1 MITIKRDEQS
11 WTMEKIQR
19 KLLTAKPVVQ
29 TPPVFVSEKVSSAID
44 LVSKKHHTNRAE
56 IFSRRRD
63 APIVAARRDL
73 MKIMYHE
80 FNWSAQRVANY
91 FKMDIST
98 VQHHLGLKARSKVQR
113 GAFTPA

>member
-1 MITIKRDEQS
+1 MITIKRDEQL

-19 KLLTAKPVVQ
+19 KLLTARPVVK

-44 LVSKKHHTNRAE
+44 RVMEKHSTNRAE

-80 FNWSAQRVANY
+80 FNWSSQRIANY

-98 VQHHLGLKARSKVQR
+98 IQHHLGLKARSKVQR